1 MNLGK
6 YRNLIFYITTI
17 AVFSCLMYFFII
29 EGQTLE
35 IKENIVTKTSSGSTW
50 ENFQESFKT
59 NLHHPLDLSYS
70 SGLRSLNFLS
80 S

>member
-17 AVFSCLMYFFII
+17 ASFLSDVFFII

-35 IKENIVTKTSSGSTW
+35 IKENIVLKQQRIYLGK
-50 ENFQESFKT
+50 FPGIF
-59 NLHHPLDLSYS
+59 
-70 SGLRSLNFLS
+70 
-80 S
+80 